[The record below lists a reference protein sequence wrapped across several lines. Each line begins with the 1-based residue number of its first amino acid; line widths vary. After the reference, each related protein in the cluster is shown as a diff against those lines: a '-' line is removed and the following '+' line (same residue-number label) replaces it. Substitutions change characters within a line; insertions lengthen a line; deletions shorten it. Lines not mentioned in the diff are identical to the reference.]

1 MLGDPAKKVMLMGN
15 HGVLVLGST
24 VADAFNR
31 LFYFERSAE
40 TYIRALQTGMP
51 LNVLSEAVAE
61 KTAVQWEQ
69 YGDSAR
75 RHFEQ
80 LKLILDQSESDY
92 RL

>member
-1 MLGDPAKKVMLMGN
+1 
-15 HGVLVLGST
+15 
-24 VADAFNR
+24 
-31 LFYFERSAE
+31 
-40 TYIRALQTGMP
+40 MP